1 MYDVPT
7 TLEEYRIIY
16 AKSIQDPEHFW
27 AGKARELLHW
37 YQDFQ
42 TIHTGNFSDGDNA
55 WFLEGRLNASYNCI
69 DRHAL
74 RDRHKIAIISEADEP
89 GNERSITYGELLR
102 DVSRLSYILK
112 DMGVKKGDVV
122 VIYLPNIPEA
132 LVAILACS
140 RIGAVHS
147 VVFMGFSAASLRD
160 RILDARSKFIITTD
174 EARRGGK
181 TIATKV
187 IVNEALLQCPLVSGC
202 LVLRYT
208 GSDVP
213 WSPSRD
219 LWWHEEAGKWPAY
232 FPPES
237 MSAEDP
243 LFLLYTSGSTG
254 KPKGLMH
261 TTAGFLL
268 GAAITT
274 KYVFD
279 LQESDRYFCAGDIGW
294 ITGHTYLVYG
304 PLLLGSTTVIF
315 EGTPSYPTFSRFWDI
330 IDKHGITHFY
340 AAPTALRILKRAGP
354 SHITAPMK
362 KLRVLGSIGEP
373 IAPEVW
379 KWYYETVGR
388 GRAYIVDVSS

>member
-1 MYDVPT
+1 MSAYNVADEPSMYDIPT
-7 TLEEYRIIY
+7 TLEEYRTIY

-27 AGKARELLHW
+27 AGKARELLYW

-89 GNERSITYGELLR
+89 GNGRSITYGELLR

-219 LWWHEEAGKWPAY
+219 FWWHEEAGKWPAY
-232 FPPES
+232 FPPKS

-261 TTAGFLL
+261 TAAGFLL

-294 ITGHTYLVYG
+294 ITGHTYLV
-304 PLLLGSTTVIF
+304 T
-315 EGTPSYPTFSRFWDI
+315 
-330 IDKHGITHFY
+330 
-340 AAPTALRILKRAGP
+340 
-354 SHITAPMK
+354 
-362 KLRVLGSIGEP
+362 
-373 IAPEVW
+373 
-379 KWYYETVGR
+379 
-388 GRAYIVDVSS
+388 